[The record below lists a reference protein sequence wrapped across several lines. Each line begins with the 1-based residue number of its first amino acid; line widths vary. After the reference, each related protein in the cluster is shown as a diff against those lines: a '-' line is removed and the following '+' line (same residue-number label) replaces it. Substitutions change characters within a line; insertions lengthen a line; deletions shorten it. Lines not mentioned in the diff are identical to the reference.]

1 MLPLTDNG
9 RIIDNGNRTIQIMKD
24 MNDHYTKIVDNY
36 DIAKMYLKLKT
47 QHVSTVYPQHSI
59 ISRFIGGEEP
69 NLPITDITKEMYK
82 TDIIHFFPLV
92 LERCIS
98 IVKNGE
104 RDSIFK
110 VFKLL
115 NLVDYT
121 EREEALNK
129 QKKREE
135 QLIKHEEME
144 KELKGLKEK
153 ELEATNN
160 KEELKE
166 KIEEL
171 NKKKESLKQQIQDE
185 NDPNYRIYKS
195 PLYLNSIN
203 HFISNT
209 TDDGNYLCLI
219 LQSTF
224 PKIFDCSKETAEER
238 SIVGVK
244 LYDSLRTISNF
255 IIYCAD
261 NGINASLV
269 REANMYYAEFIPFDD
284 HLDALALV
292 KNLNQ
297 RHTQLMRIEFISVM
311 AESDHLYQINGPQS
325 LEIKEINKLND
336 QLAQRHALFFVILR
350 QYFLLT
356 LSPDL
361 LISRLSLTELLVIMN
376 KYDLDVLFQ
385 SQSERDKF
393 FNMVFPF
400 VLFMLDDSEKINDW
414 REKECVSDL
423 YDIESLYVIFFFI
436 LKNLREEIIQQWL
449 VSDFLSSLLYSLL
462 THIRKALLLF
472 SKYQYCIVKTFL
484 TQNYDQ
490 YCPQILLLNHGDNLS
505 HSTGKSSP
513 QRSPKAPQT
522 PTHIK
527 NSAASLRA
535 SIKFHKPDNQSAP
548 ETPKKDR
555 GINPFLESFRIDKST
570 LFTNERTMRPQTSR
584 ETHLFDSIDS
594 DVLTKTTVKVG
605 DDLVTDIALIAMDFI
620 ETTIGILIREEKTK
634 ALERAE
640 EIISSVL
647 FGVPL
652 SSGYLLNLYEFIRS
666 TIVTYPTFIFTTQ
679 NTLAPALMKNL
690 LNLSNSENSSQRDF
704 AINLI
709 FIFAKTNFITCGN
722 TVATIVNAT
731 SALSE
736 LNLKSVDLISASIK
750 SLPQLAIKYHE
761 YFDVKLQKCI
771 ENSLVEGIRRMKS
784 LQRVHKLY
792 KAIDA
797 GDMDA
802 FIAFV
807 SNVINMYHKV
817 IDFAIEAEPSIL
829 NGYVALK
836 HDLISM
842 IKNNTIYQEISTTI
856 SFIEKKVSTTN
867 KSFLQFLTHKT
878 NTLKQRFEE
887 CSINIDKLE
896 KLCIENER
904 DMQSL
909 EKMCIENKAIGERV
923 IEWIRKSVIVN
934 RCNLE
939 NLSDV
944 ELIHR
949 IDVLEK
955 EQASRSSESNKMLEE
970 YTSFDT
976 TLQQYS
982 LEKNPLFPITSEEM
996 SESIRKVIQL
1006 HQLQIHYVNRYLKA
1020 KTLYVTS
1027 KERYNQ
1033 SVQNYQTIIQN
1044 QFSDICNM
1052 VESTPLSAP
1061 FLSECIVKTKT
1072 LHQQYNSYVTKLDDK
1087 TKNMD
1092 GLVSTWEIDY
1102 SSWENSINQTI
1113 VVVDCLKELTK
1124 KVTENE
1130 KEVTKMKNWYEKERY
1145 FVQTTITTYLWEHLY
1160 NALNGVETRESNDFL
1175 SHLVKTSNYLSDN
1188 VEDVKVQFLNATT
1201 LLTFLKKTKEPI
1213 GSDFLASINDSC
1225 FELLPILTENYA
1237 LRWADEIK
1245 RETIRKE
1252 YAKLFEEFYQVSDKL
1267 LDNASTTVESIN
1279 EVENLRDKL
1288 IVYEEMNI
1296 DKLNIYCNLEQS
1308 DQTVWARCISLGISD
1323 KEPRYPTGRDTPS
1336 PASHTQTLISRSPS
1350 LPNTFSNTTRKSR
1363 RNEEVNRELV
1373 GFFMDREENMR
1384 SDCFFDLSYGQ
1395 RSAFGDDLR
1404 DVQTDVIQILDKIKN
1419 LDDSKSSLNDPQ
1431 HEIESHYQFAMDYVS
1446 APRLHLTLI
1455 KKTAERHRN
1464 RKQHIE
1470 AGLCEVYMIL
1480 FIHHILPSTTV
1491 HINVEPLQKA
1501 FGEFAPKL
1509 TIQPNPQF
1517 IGHITEEE
1525 VLAHMTNA
1533 IIDFKN
1539 GGLPWHGL
1547 IISQCVIPYY
1557 IQNHCYK
1564 ELQEKHDYVKEMY
1577 SQVSKLNPLERSS
1590 SFIDFYFVRFFG
1602 NAYNY
1607 LNQSSFIYA
1616 ITPGKNVE
1624 LLVEIK
1630 HILPQSFNG
1639 ERHMLRSLDQITDA
1653 VLNPPNDQS
1662 YCLWTKVT
1670 PTIEYGSYIQY
1681 TNNFFYDELV
1691 ISGDAQTQT
1700 IKDTPITQLNIKRTV
1715 FTTKHFLPSILKR
1728 YAVENEKVV
1737 VLTAIDVIIEEVILR
1752 RKKVTFYLSDVKK
1765 SIESTGT
1772 NILDK
1777 LEETINNFFRP
1788 IAKTPTNRFHLLKAI
1803 DICDTFF
1810 ADLNLWDKKKYFTL
1824 LDELKLATIACEE
1837 GLTFISTNSVTKTS
1851 SATFDVLERQFMRV
1865 QKLVSDIE
1873 KFLTEKLN

>member
-1 MLPLTDNG
+1 MINLH
-9 RIIDNGNRTIQIMKD
+9 
-24 MNDHYTKIVDNY
+24 NDIHY
-36 DIAKMYLKLKT
+36 
-47 QHVSTVYPQHSI
+47 
-59 ISRFIGGEEP
+59 
-69 NLPITDITKEMYK
+69 
-82 TDIIHFFPLV
+82 
-92 LERCIS
+92 
-98 IVKNGE
+98 
-104 RDSIFK
+104 
-110 VFKLL
+110 
-115 NLVDYT
+115 
-121 EREEALNK
+121 
-129 QKKREE
+129 
-135 QLIKHEEME
+135 
-144 KELKGLKEK
+144 
-153 ELEATNN
+153 
-160 KEELKE
+160 
-166 KIEEL
+166 
-171 NKKKESLKQQIQDE
+171 
-185 NDPNYRIYKS
+185 
-195 PLYLNSIN
+195 
-203 HFISNT
+203 
-209 TDDGNYLCLI
+209 
-219 LQSTF
+219 
-224 PKIFDCSKETAEER
+224 
-238 SIVGVK
+238 
-244 LYDSLRTISNF
+244 
-255 IIYCAD
+255 
-261 NGINASLV
+261 
-269 REANMYYAEFIPFDD
+269 
-284 HLDALALV
+284 
-292 KNLNQ
+292 
-297 RHTQLMRIEFISVM
+297 
-311 AESDHLYQINGPQS
+311 
-325 LEIKEINKLND
+325 
-336 QLAQRHALFFVILR
+336 FFVILR

-356 LSPDL
+356 LSPDMEIGHLALSEL
-361 LISRLSLTELLVIMN
+361 LIIMN

-393 FNMVFPF
+393 FNMVFPL

-414 REKECVSDL
+414 KEKDCVADL
-423 YDIESLYVIFFFI
+423 YDMESLYVIFFFI

-472 SKYQYCIVKTFL
+472 SKFPNPL
-484 TQNYDQ
+484 
-490 YCPQILLLNHGDNLS
+490 
-505 HSTGKSSP
+505 
-513 QRSPKAPQT
+513 
-522 PTHIK
+522 IK
-527 NSAASLRA
+527 NA
-535 SIKFHKPDNQSAP
+535 PD
-548 ETPKKDR
+548 TY
-555 GINPFLESFRIDKST
+555 KST
-570 LFTNERTMRPQTSR
+570 LKNFLPVLNSETNPLDQCLLPEASPRFPQAPPTQKSGPFRTSKSHKSDYQFSSDQTKKDKSGKASPENSQIDDAYGFIGGNKSPQPHQSRGRRGQCGTAHDLYTGTS
-584 ETHLFDSIDS
+584 IKAS
-594 DVLTKTTVKVG
+594 DN
-605 DDLVTDIALIAMDFI
+605 LVTDIALIAMDFI
-620 ETTIGILIREEKTK
+620 ETTIGVLIREEKTK

-690 LNLSNSENSSQRDF
+690 LNFSNSENPSQRDF

-736 LNLKSVDLISASIK
+736 LNIKRVNLISASIT
-750 SLPQLAIKYHE
+750 SLPQLATKYHE

-802 FIAFV
+802 FITFV
-807 SNVINMYHKV
+807 SNIINMYHKV

-836 HDLISM
+836 RDLISM

-887 CSINIDKLE
+887 CNINIDKLE

-904 DMQSL
+904 EMQSL
-909 EKMCIENKAIGERV
+909 EKMCIENKAIGER
-923 IEWIRKSVIVN
+923 IIGWIRKSVIVN

-1061 FLSECIVKTKT
+1061 FLSECIVKAKT

-1160 NALNGVETRESNDFL
+1160 NTLNSVKTRESNDFL

-1188 VEDVKVQFLNATT
+1188 VKDVKVQFLNATT
-1201 LLTFLKKTKEPI
+1201 SLTFLKKTKEPI

-1225 FELLPILTENYA
+1225 FELLPTLTENYA
-1237 LRWADEIK
+1237 LRWADETK

-1336 PASHTQTLISRSPS
+1336 PSSHTPTLISRSPS
-1350 LPNTFSNTTRKSR
+1350 LPNAFSTRRKSR

-1384 SDCFFDLSYGQ
+1384 PDCFFDLSYGQ
-1395 RSAFGDDLR
+1395 RSAFDEDLR

-1431 HEIESHYQFAMDYVS
+1431 REIESHYQFAMDYIS

-1455 KKTAERHRN
+1455 KKTAERHRKY
-1464 RKQHIE
+1464 KQHIE

-1509 TIQPNPQF
+1509 TVRPNPQF

-1525 VLAHMTNA
+1525 ILTHITDA

-1539 GGLPWHGL
+1539 GELPWYGL

-1577 SQVSKLNPLERSS
+1577 SQVLLQNPLESN

-1616 ITPGKNVE
+1616 ITPGMMGF

-1630 HILPQSFNG
+1630 HILPPSFNG
-1639 ERHMLRSLDQITDA
+1639 ERHILRSFDQVTDA

-1681 TNNFFYDELV
+1681 TNNFYYDELV

-1700 IKDTPITQLNIKRTV
+1700 IKDTPITQLNMKRTIY
-1715 FTTKHFLPSILKR
+1715 TTKHVLPISNSLSNR
-1728 YAVENEKVV
+1728 
-1737 VLTAIDVIIEEVILR
+1737 
-1752 RKKVTFYLSDVKK
+1752 FYLM
-1765 SIESTGT
+1765 
-1772 NILDK
+1772 
-1777 LEETINNFFRP
+1777 
-1788 IAKTPTNRFHLLKAI
+1788 KAI

-1810 ADLNLWDKKKYFTL
+1810 ANLNLWDKKKYFTL
-1824 LDELKLATIACEE
+1824 LNELKLATIACGE
-1837 GLTFISTNSVTKTS
+1837 GLTFISNNSATKTS
-1851 SATFDVLERQFMRV
+1851 SATFDDIVRHFMRV

-1873 KFLTEKLN
+1873 NLMIKKFN